1 MLSLLQEKRPLKR
14 TRLGPPDV
22 YPQDAKQREDEL
34 TPSNVKHGF
43 ATMPPLAD
51 EFGTAHTSNVNA
63 SKVASF
69 FNAILAKK
77 EELMTL
83 QDTMRK
89 KQQINCKDN
98 FWPVSPRTK
107 GALDAWFK
115 DLAGNKPL
123 LSLAKRV
130 PSFNKKEEILITLCD
145 HQVNM
150 QRATWF
156 IKLSAAYMV
165 SVSESK
171 NKKRN
176 SFDPVPEWT
185 SNLIKFMKDLLP
197 KLQEYYHLSEKSSAA
212 EKALLSGYGAPSTQN
227 NNQQQNTSTTHPT
240 NSLNTVPQ
248 SLASPV
254 PMLSPANSQ
263 SSSGGGLSTLA
274 GNSTPGV
281 GTSNSQS
288 GLPGANN
295 MPGSGSSISGIG
307 SNFEDSRNALKYW
320 NYCTQ
325 LSKYMHEES
334 LLDRQEFLNWILE
347 LLDKMR
353 TQVTFDESL
362 KKLILTFALQYMHDF
377 VQSER
382 LCRKMAYVVAKKLA
396 NLLNNVIDQ
405 QPNGKQLLPA
415 GVTHMDIEEEV
426 DKKKPALDPYES
438 AINEYLN
445 CPHHRD
451 IILYLSTILQ
461 IITIECPTAM
471 VWCGIGENRIPAALC
486 GSPLDHLPIAPSALP
501 MPTKCTITN
510 AEVRRQL
517 RATEAEIVLRSKH
530 AENRWF
536 AEKWQ
541 NANKN
546 SYTHVLTILD
556 HLDTHCFDLM
566 DQSNSIDSLYGS
578 IFQPFVSV
586 RREMGANGE
595 TKEIRQE
602 YDSNTV
608 DGTTVKILCEWAVSS
623 QRWGEHRA
631 IVVAILL
638 DKRQIEV
645 TTPSAE
651 DNNNGLG
658 NSNNPNDDKDSI
670 ASGAGLIGGL
680 PVFQSVLMN
689 FLDHDAPVLDEN
701 GSVAN
706 RTQFTNL
713 VHLFSALIRHDV
725 FSHNAYMH
733 TLISRGDLLE
743 GASTTATTTNVAN
756 SLNNN
761 NSKGN
766 NIVTGPVSNKP
777 VSPAVNHGFDDEFG
791 AGLDFKHNEFDD
803 SNVDDDLDKLLQN
816 IKEKG
821 QAEAPDSP
829 KIPDHNNSTGCNE
842 NNSSISRHYIYTK
855 HFPIPQDDPSMIY
868 SSESNQR
875 YILLFGVGKERDEKK
890 HAVKKM
896 SKEICKLFTKKFSID
911 VAEGGKVKK
920 HSRNEFNFENT
931 TSKCQNMAYFDQ
943 HVVTSQCAATV
954 LEQLNG
960 FAVGNNNYLPVQEH
974 VAFLFDLMEMALNIH
989 SLLELCDQILKEL
1002 PEVENQLLAKKSN
1015 MVRSYTTSLGLYI
1028 VGILRRYQSC
1038 LLLSPEQT
1046 VSVFEGLCR
1055 IIKHVNNPTECS
1067 SAERCILAYL
1077 SDLYESYLILRSK
1090 DQEPEFFPQMSHIK
1104 KFKDIFNQPEQ
1115 LGMVPQSYNP
1125 QFMQE
1130 FLASPKRGGKIDNL
1144 WLRQLHESPA
1154 NIYSFVSNVIFA
1166 VCHETDNDRLN
1177 DIAIACAE
1185 LTAGCNSLSEEWI
1198 AALQSICHAMK
1209 KTRYPHLCQIDIQN
1223 SKIHNSLAVFI
1234 CILVARHCFSLADF
1248 VLKIAL
1254 PTLANA
1260 YPVGGEITTDAES
1273 GARLTC
1279 HLVLKLFK
1287 TIEIPQPGM
1296 YSVSTSPNPLNAV
1309 SGSSNIKLSCDRHLL
1324 IAAHKNIQLEAVLAV
1339 LKAIL
1344 IVVDTTA
1351 LKTPTMT
1358 GNTSTGAF
1366 GSGGKRGSG
1375 FNTPV
1380 HPGSTP
1386 KSNDRP
1392 VDISQILGTSDLTNL
1407 TGDHDHDM
1415 SQSLST
1421 TPLNPSV
1428 TGSGEQISLLEF
1440 AQHVLKQI
1448 CAQEHVLER
1457 CLKNADKLCDMIID
1471 DMLTPKQSQSIL
1483 HMICYSEVEY
1493 SIISE
1498 MDQKSMIV
1506 RILENLGQWT
1516 LRISW
1521 LDLQLMHKQSM
1532 NNGTELTAWLDTVA
1546 RAAID
1551 VFLMEEVLMPHGGKA
1566 EHRPKPSTWLV
1577 APLVSKLTP
1586 AVQGRILRVAGQVLE
1601 SMNYFSKCSKA
1612 DNNSSCS
1619 GDEREKSNSCGSASS
1634 SYSNGS
1640 NCGTRNKK
1648 MPLNYQ
1654 PFLGLIL
1661 TCLKGQ
1667 DEYKEN
1673 LLVSLYSQLS
1683 QCLQSYAE
1691 FDTMGGVDD
1700 PLGRE
1705 EMLDALQLRFSL
1717 VGGMFDSIQKNGTS
1731 ITDWAILLAQL
1742 VCQGVVDLS
1751 TNRELFT
1758 TVVDMLTTLVHS
1770 TLVSDGQSERDEK
1783 FYSNLMKKLKKE
1795 IGEKNNASIK
1805 VIRQLLPL
1813 YKHQTEVI
1821 SCEPAGVDQK
1831 GNKIND
1837 MDKKQLRISDK
1848 QRISVWDI
1856 LEGHKNPAPLSWV
1869 WFGAVKL
1876 ERKPLTYEEAHRNLK
1891 YHTHSLIKPSSYY
1904 YEPLP
1909 LPPEDIEPV
1918 PEKIVTPT
1926 PFLQKDE
1933 MKADTPSSVDQS
1945 PSAVVSGRGRGKGTT
1960 RKRKP
1965 KNSKTP
1971 PVNTQQQPP
1980 LVGQQT
1986 QQGAQQTAN
1995 QQQQPQQQQQLG
2007 QQAQQQQ
2014 QVAQQQQ
2021 QINPQQQMGQMQMN
2035 MQMGSNV
2042 NMQQFN
2048 PNQMMQQNPNAMM
2061 QQQQMQGVPG
2071 NMQQQISVGNPQQNQ
2086 QLNFM
2091 GPGGAQGMQQAGM
2104 NPQQQ
2109 QWQGQN
2115 QFHPIQQQQQ
2125 QQQFYQQQQGMQ
2137 MNRFERP
2144 QINNSKQA
2152 LHNMLRQRQPTF
2164 NQNNPSF
2171 NPMQQQQQ
2179 RQAQGMQPQQQPGA
2193 INPVQQQ
2200 QQLQQQQFGRTGMRT
2215 MAPNQ
2220 MAGVAPNQMAPNMNA
2235 VGMAA
2240 QGMGAQNPM
2249 MQQQMSTQGMNPQAN
2264 AQMGMNQS
2272 ANMMGAGNASNPNAM
2287 MTGQSNTGMVNAG
2300 SMMQQNVG
2308 VAGVGNAA
2316 VNQGM
2321 VNTTGPGQFQ
2331 NFNQYQQG
2339 MSQTGGPNQ
2348 QTNLMGGFNQM
2359 NQRNNPAEFMA
2370 QQQQRGP
2377 AGPMAGNRG
2386 QYMNQAPN
2394 VTMNNMMG
2402 QGAVPPYQR
2411 QQSTGG
2417 KPGVQ
2422 QQQFQQQQQQ
2432 QRMQH
2437 QMMQMQG
2444 MGPQNTAAGG
2454 MGQAQNQAQQQNPNL
2469 VAQLQRQMPNQ
2480 PNMMGQQYQHQPPPY

>member
-14 TRLGPPDV
+14 SRLGPPDV
-22 YPQDAKQREDEL
+22 YPQEAKQREDEL
-34 TPSNVKHGF
+34 TPSNVNKGF
-43 ATMPPLAD
+43 ASMPPLSD

-83 QDTMRK
+83 QDTVRK
-89 KQQINCKDN
+89 KQQINFKDN

-123 LSLAKRV
+123 LSLAKKA

-185 SNLIKFMKDLLP
+185 GNLIKFMKELLP
-197 KLQEYYHLSEKSSAA
+197 KLQEYYHLCEKSSSS
-212 EKALLSGYGAPSTQN
+212 EKASLSGQGAPTTQN
-227 NNQQQNTSTTHPT
+227 NNA
-240 NSLNTVPQ
+240 SLALSHSSNNATLVP
-248 SLASPV
+248 SIASPV

-263 SSSGGGLSTLA
+263 SSSSGGLGVLSS
-274 GNSTPGV
+274 NSGSGV
-281 GTSNSQS
+281 GTSSSQS
-288 GLPGANN
+288 SITGANQT
-295 MPGSGSSISGIG
+295 PVSGSSISGIG

-334 LLDRQEFLNWILE
+334 LLDRMEFLNWILE
-347 LLDKMR
+347 LLDRMR
-353 TQVTFDESL
+353 TQANFDESL
-362 KKLILTFALQYMHDF
+362 KRLVLTFALPYMQDF

-382 LCRKMAYVVAKKLA
+382 LCRKMAYIVAKKLT
-396 NLLNNVIDQ
+396 NLLNAVIDQ
-405 QPNGKQLLPA
+405 QQPLTNGKSENT
-415 GVTHMDIEEEV
+415 THMEMDEEI
-426 DKKKPALDPYES
+426 DKKKTQLDPYEV

-461 IITIECPTAM
+461 VITVECPTAM
-471 VWCGIGENRIPAALC
+471 VWCGIGENRAPAALC
-486 GSPLDHLPIAPSALP
+486 GSPLDHLPVAPSILP
-501 MPTKCTITN
+501 MPIKCPITN

-546 SYTHVLTILD
+546 SYTHVLSILD
-556 HLDTHCFDLM
+556 YLDTHCFDRM
-566 DQSNSIDSLYGS
+566 DQTNSIDSLYAN
-578 IFQPFVSV
+578 IFKTFVTI
-586 RREMGANGE
+586 RREVGPNGE
-595 TKEIRQE
+595 IKEIRHE
-602 YDSNTV
+602 YDANVVDGNTV
-608 DGTTVKILCEWAVSS
+608 RILCEWAVSS

-631 IVVAILL
+631 IVVALLL

-645 TTPSAE
+645 TTPNE
-651 DNNNGLG
+651 PDNNIG
-658 NSNNPNDDKDSI
+658 NAVAHSNNNLNDDKDSI

-701 GSVAN
+701 GGMTN

-713 VHLFSALIRHDV
+713 VHLFSALIRYDV

-743 GASTTATTTNVAN
+743 GVANVDSSKPSVTATTTV
-756 SLNNN
+756 S
-761 NSKGN
+761 
-766 NIVTGPVSNKP
+766 GPVSNKASSPP
-777 VSPAVNHGFDDEFG
+777 VNQGFDDDFG
-791 AGLDFKHNEFDD
+791 TSMDFKHNEFDD

-829 KIPDHNNSTGCNE
+829 KIPDTSNSIGCDNA
-842 NNSSISRHYIYTK
+842 NSSISRHYIYTK
-855 HFPIPQDDPSMIY
+855 HFPIPQDDPTTSY

-920 HSRNEFNFENT
+920 HSRNEFNFEAT

-954 LEQLNG
+954 LEQLNA
-960 FAVGNNNYLPVQEH
+960 FALGSNNYLPVQEH

-1002 PEVENQLLAKKSN
+1002 PELENQLQAKKSN

-1028 VGILRRYQSC
+1028 VGILRRYHSC

-1046 VSVFEGLCR
+1046 VSVFDGLCR
-1055 IIKHVNNPTECS
+1055 TIKHVTNPSECS

-1077 SDLYESYLILRSK
+1077 SDLYESCFLLK
-1090 DQEPEFFPQMSHIK
+1090 TKEQEPEFFQQMAAIK
-1104 KFKDIFNQPEQ
+1104 KFKDIFNAPEQ
-1115 LGMVPQSYNP
+1115 LGIVPQAYNP
-1125 QFMQE
+1125 QFLQE
-1130 FLASPKRGGKIDNL
+1130 LFTSPKRGGKIDSI
-1144 WLRQLHESPA
+1144 WLHQLHESPS
-1154 NIYSFVSNVIFA
+1154 NVYSFVSNAIVA
-1166 VCHETDNDRLN
+1166 VCHEADNDRLN
-1177 DIAIACAE
+1177 DIAISCAE
-1185 LTAGCNSLSEEWI
+1185 LTAGCNALSEEWI
-1198 AALQSICHAMK
+1198 AALQSICNAMK
-1209 KTRYPHLCQIDIQN
+1209 KPRYPHFCQVDIQN

-1248 VLKIAL
+1248 VMNFAL

-1260 YPVGGEITTDAES
+1260 YPVGGEISADAEA

-1296 YSVSTSPNPLNAV
+1296 YSVSTSPNPLTTV
-1309 SGSSNIKLSCDRHLL
+1309 GSSSNIKLSCDRHLL
-1324 IAAHKNIQLEAVLAV
+1324 IGAHKNVPLEAVLAV

-1351 LKTPTMT
+1351 LKTSNMS
-1358 GNTSTGAF
+1358 GNSSGGAF
-1366 GSGGKRGSG
+1366 GTTGGKRSG
-1375 FNTPV
+1375 FSTPV

-1386 KSNDRP
+1386 KSNERP
-1392 VDISQILGTSDLTNL
+1392 VDLSQILGTSDLNSLNTE
-1407 TGDHDHDM
+1407 HDHDM
-1415 SQSLST
+1415 TQQLTST
-1421 TPLNPSV
+1421 PSNTGALNNS
-1428 TGSGEQISLLEF
+1428 EQISLLEF

-1457 CLKNADKLCDMIID
+1457 CLKNAEKLCDMIID
-1471 DMLTPKQSQSIL
+1471 EMLTPKQVQRIL
-1483 HMICYSEVEY
+1483 HMICYPESEY
-1493 SIISE
+1493 NIISE
-1498 MDQKSMIV
+1498 LDQRSMIV

-1521 LDLQLMHKQSM
+1521 LDLQLMHRQSM
-1532 NNGTELTAWLDTVA
+1532 NNPAELSSWLDTVA

-1551 VFLMEEVLMPHGGKA
+1551 VFLMEEVVVASGLKS
-1566 EHRPKPSTWLV
+1566 EHRPKASTWLV
-1577 APLVSKLTP
+1577 APLVAKLTP

-1601 SMNYFSKCSKA
+1601 SMSYFSKVSKS

-1634 SYSNGS
+1634 SYSIGVNGS
-1640 NCGTRNKK
+1640 NSRSRK

-1661 TCLKGQ
+1661 TCLKSQ
-1667 DEYKEN
+1667 DEYKEG
-1673 LLVSLYSQLS
+1673 LLCSLYSQLS
-1683 QCLQSYAE
+1683 QCLQSYTE

-1717 VGGMFDSIQKNGTS
+1717 VGGMFESIQKNGTS

-1751 TNRELFT
+1751 TNKELFT

-1813 YKHQTEVI
+1813 YKQPTEVI

-1891 YHTHSLIKPSSYY
+1891 YHTHSLVKPSSYY
-1904 YEPLP
+1904 YEALP
-1909 LPPEDIEPV
+1909 LPPEDIEPIA
-1918 PEKIVTPT
+1918 EKIV
-1926 PFLQKDE
+1926 KDE

-1945 PSAVVSGRGRGKGTT
+1945 PSAVVTGRGRGKGQT

-1965 KNSKTP
+1965 KNPKTP
-1971 PVNTQQQPP
+1971 PVTPQAQMVQQQGQLPQQQP
-1980 LVGQQT
+1980 
-1986 QQGAQQTAN
+1986 N
-1995 QQQQPQQQQQLG
+1995 SQQQQLSQQQQQ
-2007 QQAQQQQ
+2007 QQSQQQQ
-2014 QVAQQQQ
+2014 QQSQQQQ
-2021 QINPQQQMGQMQMN
+2021 QMNPQQMGQMQMN
-2035 MQMGSNV
+2035 MQLGSNV

-2048 PNQMMQQNPNAMM
+2048 SNQMMQQNPNAIIQ
-2061 QQQQMQGVPG
+2061 QQQQMPGVPSG
-2071 NMQQQISVGNPQQNQ
+2071 IQQQMNVGNSQQSSQ
-2086 QLNFM
+2086 MGFM
-2091 GPGGAQGMQQAGM
+2091 GSNGPQGMAQTGH

-2109 QWQGQN
+2109 QWPGQN
-2115 QFHPIQQQQQ
+2115 QFHPMQQQQQQ
-2125 QQQFYQQQQGMQ
+2125 QQQFYQQQQQGMQ

-2144 QINNSKQA
+2144 PHMSNSRQA
-2152 LHNMLRQRQPTF
+2152 IHNMLRHRQPPM
-2164 NQNNPSF
+2164 NQNNSAAF
-2171 NPMQQQQQ
+2171 NTMQQQQ
-2179 RQAQGMQPQQQPGA
+2179 RQTQGLTTQSQTGVL
-2193 INPVQQQ
+2193 NPVQQ
-2200 QQLQQQQFGRTGMRT
+2200 QQLQQQQFARSGMRS
-2215 MAPNQ
+2215 MAPSQ
-2220 MAGVAPNQMAPNMNA
+2220 LTGAAPNQMAPGINT
-2235 VGMAA
+2235 VGMGS
-2240 QGMGAQNPM
+2240 QNLGTQNPI
-2249 MQQQMSTQGMNPQAN
+2249 MQQQISAQTMNPQN
-2264 AQMGMNQS
+2264 NNQMIMNQ
-2272 ANMMGAGNASNPNAM
+2272 
-2287 MTGQSNTGMVNAG
+2287 NAG
-2300 SMMQQNVG
+2300 VMSTGNNQNANIMTSQNSTGLVSASAMMQQNVG
-2308 VAGVGNAA
+2308 VGGGAVGQNM
-2316 VNQGM
+2316 VNQ
-2321 VNTTGPGQFQ
+2321 NAGQFQ
-2331 NFNQYQQG
+2331 NFSQYQH
-2339 MSQTGGPNQ
+2339 QTINQSGNSNQ
-2348 QTNLMGGFNQM
+2348 QANIVAN
-2359 NQRNNPAEFMA
+2359 FMA
-2370 QQQQRGP
+2370 QQQQQQPPQRGP
-2377 AGPMAGNRG
+2377 AGMTSNRG
-2386 QYMNQAPN
+2386 QYMSQAPN
-2394 VTMNNMMG
+2394 VTMNSTMG
-2402 QGAVPPYQR
+2402 QGAVPPYSR
-2411 QQSTGG
+2411 QQTSGG
-2417 KPGVQ
+2417 KPGVVST
-2422 QQQFQQQQQQ
+2422 QQQFQQQQ
-2432 QRMQH
+2432 RLQH

-2444 MGPQNTAAGG
+2444 IGPQNNGASG
-2454 MGQAQNQAQQQNPNL
+2454 MTQPQNQSVGQQQTPNL
-2469 VAQLQRQMPNQ
+2469 VAHLQQRSMLNQ